1 MFCMYFNPLNKK
13 RDGIERA
20 IAFTQYPQYS
30 CSTTGSSLNAIYR
43 YYKDANL
50 QPKMQWSTI
59 DRY

>member
-1 MFCMYFNPLNKK
+1 MITIYLIKYS
-13 RDGIERA
+13 DGIERA

-43 YYKDANL
+43 HYKDTNL

-59 DRY
+59 DR